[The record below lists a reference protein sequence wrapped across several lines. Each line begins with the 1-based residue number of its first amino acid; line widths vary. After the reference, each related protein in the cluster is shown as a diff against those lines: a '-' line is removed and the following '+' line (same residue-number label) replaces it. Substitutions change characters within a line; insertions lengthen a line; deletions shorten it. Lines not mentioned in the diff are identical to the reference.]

1 MRFSTERLILK
12 SLELSFADDFV
23 EGLNNLNVS
32 KNLETVPHPYAK
44 KDAINWIKKNI
55 KEKKK
60 TKFLFGIYL
69 KSEKKIIGVV
79 DFSIN
84 KDNLV
89 ARSGSWIN
97 EKYWR
102 QGFVTEAKIVVID
115 YLFKNHKIR
124 KFFTQVYSGNIASRK
139 AIMKLGY
146 KKEGLLR
153 KNSISKATGKI
164 HDVIALGLLKEE
176 WEERRKSLI
185 SKFK

>member
-102 QGFVTEAKIVVID
+102 QGFV
-115 YLFKNHKIR
+115 
-124 KFFTQVYSGNIASRK
+124 
-139 AIMKLGY
+139 
-146 KKEGLLR
+146 
-153 KNSISKATGKI
+153 
-164 HDVIALGLLKEE
+164 LKQ
-176 WEERRKSLI
+176 RL
-185 SKFK
+185 